1 MRAAIFLFFLF
12 YFVSVSTGYSIPYNE
27 LNITLFPSRQGHVGQ
42 FETALKNALHQ
53 TEKFFERDDV
63 KYGTEFIAT
72 GLESLI
78 GPAAIIL
85 PMVQDILGKPD
96 DWKKEVADVLSKNDD
111 RVKIETF
118 LSEMKT
124 KTKIFSDLVAKLNE
138 SIVEL
143 NNNQISPED
152 KKVILELARNDA
164 SIIQF
169 GLLDLTEKLSDGD
182 SPSWTHPELMV
193 RPIFGLATLIT
204 LFTPIRDMLFHYVGD
219 HSIISCKMAEILE
232 DYLPSILYWRLRQI
246 TNMNEE
252 FVYEVAYYEDDQYFD
267 GDIRCSKTRYMASS
281 SIYDRIQPEAAYWGT
296 HDCFSDYLR
305 AVRSHVE
312 EVFFVAK
319 TEMERTCSPARKNR
333 LRETSGK
340 RNLCTAALKCFFRI
354 AYCINAI
361 VNRIYI

>member
-118 LSEMKT
+118 LFEMKT
-124 KTKIFSDLVAKLNE
+124 KTKIFSDVVAKFNE
-138 SIVEL
+138 SINDL
-143 NNNQISPED
+143 NNNTISPEI

-164 SIIQF
+164 SNIQA
-169 GLLDLTEKLSDGD
+169 GLLELTEKLSDGD
-182 SPSWTHPELMV
+182 SPSWTHPQHMV

-204 LFTPIRDMLFHYVGD
+204 LFTPIRDMLYQYVGD

-246 TNMNEE
+246 TNVNEE
-252 FVYEVAYYEDDQYFD
+252 VVYQVAYEDHHYGGDYT
-267 GDIRCSKTRYMASS
+267 DIRCSKTWYKASA
-281 SIYDRIQPEAAYWGT
+281 SIYDKIQPEAAIWGT

-312 EVFFVAK
+312 GVFGDAK
-319 TEMERTCSPARKNR
+319 TEMERTCSLAQKHRKR
-333 LRETSGK
+333 TPSGK
-340 RNLCTAALKCFFRI
+340 RNLCTAALKCFFF
-354 AYCINAI
+354 A
-361 VNRIYI
+361 